1 MSEAMAFDEAR
12 ERGIDTGRDGDR
24 QITGADRTVEHAH
37 STRTLQRTIGNA
49 QLCRVLRMA
58 EPGSAMTS
66 LGDPHPEDFAG
77 NSQNKPKQCHC
88 DGASGAS
95 DMCAECA
102 EQQGNV
108 HRYATQASG
117 ATHLP
122 PRVTQA
128 IQGPGGERLPDP
140 NRAHMESALGAD
152 LSGVRIHK
160 GPDAAHAADDVNAR
174 AFTVGQDVYFG
185 AGQYDPGTKRGDHL
199 LAHELTHT
207 LQQASGN
214 VTTQADTPISSPADP
229 LEREA
234 ETVADSIGSPTDPTS
249 SPRQA
254 LRPQLTTPPMVQGAW
269 YDVITDTAGAA
280 WSGVKSVGSKVEEGA
295 EWVGG
300 EVKAG
305 AEWVGGEVKAG
316 AEWVGGEVKAG
327 AEWVGGKV
335 KAGAEWV
342 GKRAKAIAKALKLAA
357 VALVDPMRIPA
368 LIAEIAWDLLPEFVK
383 GRVVNTLLDA
393 AIAVARVM
401 SAPMEIL
408 GFLASMLRQGMIGFL
423 EEVRSYQTA
432 VKIKIVDR
440 VVKLWAQ
447 PSREYIVGFL
457 MGFALGLWDGF
468 TGPFVALW
476 DIAKLAWRAQLAEME
491 FIATLADSDRRRVLF
506 NDLSTVMAST
516 KERVA
521 AVVEKFLSSKD
532 APQQL
537 LAMIYELVKEA
548 AAVARDVGAQV
559 ADALMS
565 FFQKPDADLGHGLG
579 RVAGNITF
587 EAVLLILTEGGWALL
602 KGALEG
608 IRWISKAIEAVKDG
622 ARLLEGFTGLAAAF
636 TRFTSVMRKSRVLS
650 ELIEPI
656 EELFRLFVRYL
667 KFSYGLGGTEE
678 RLGEHAG
685 EEGERLAERLE
696 REEVIT
702 DPLTGEPHELRL
714 REGIC
719 ERCSA
724 HPCPEFVKSIGD
736 RIDKLPAKPE
746 GELLTRTEALRTR
759 AQKIQNAGGKIEEGR
774 KAIEAEKAAGTLTG
788 KELRN
793 REEALTRQADK
804 VGKDMHA
811 VEVEL
816 EGIEREERV
825 RSKVTGEGF
834 DQPLGGS
841 DADIRRKLGLP
852 ENSKVA
858 DIVGKRGDQWRIAE
872 SKGGNIEDAVAQ
884 VRNTA
889 DALVRTHPEAAGKLE
904 LEVYVKPEVF
914 KKLESGQRVGGGYY
928 MRDGKLG
935 VEIDD
940 MGTFEF
946 AMAHGA
952 PIKILAAP

>member
-1 MSEAMAFDEAR
+1 MSEAMAFDDTH
-12 ERGIDTGRDGDR
+12 ERGIDAGRDGHR
-24 QITGADRTVEHAH
+24 QTTGAVRTTEQAH
-37 STRTLQRTIGNA
+37 PTRTLQRTIGNA

-58 EPGSAMTS
+58 GPGSRMTPPDDRQP
-66 LGDPHPEDFAG
+66 GDLTDS
-77 NSQNKPKQCHC
+77 SQINRKQCHC
-88 DGASGAS
+88 DGDSAAS
-95 DMCAECA
+95 DMCTECA
-102 EQQGNV
+102 EQQGAV
-108 HRYATQASG
+108 QRYATQVSG
-117 ATHLP
+117 PSHLP
-122 PRVTQA
+122 PSVTQA
-128 IQGPGGERLPDP
+128 IQGGGGERLPDAS
-140 NRAHMESALGAD
+140 RAHMESALGTD
-152 LSGVRIHK
+152 LSGVRIHTD
-160 GPDAAHAADDVNAR
+160 PDTAHAANDINAR

-185 AGQYDPGTKRGDHL
+185 AGQYDPGTKRGNHL

-214 VTTQADTPISSPADP
+214 VTTQADTPVSSPADP

-234 ETVADSIGSPTDPTS
+234 EAVAGSIGNPMDPTP
-249 SPRQA
+249 SPRQP
-254 LRPQLTTPPMVQGAW
+254 LRSRLTTPPMVQGAW
-269 YDVITDTAGAA
+269 YDVITDTAEAA

-316 AEWVGGEVKAG
+316 AEWVGGKIKAG
-327 AEWVGGKV
+327 AEWLGK
-335 KAGAEWV
+335 K
-342 GKRAKAIAKALKLAA
+342 AKAIAKALKLAA

-368 LIAEIAWDLLPEFVK
+368 IIAEIAWDLLPEFVK

-440 VVKLWAQ
+440 VIKLWAQ
-447 PSREYIVGFL
+447 PSRDYIVGFL
-457 MGFALGLWDGF
+457 MGFALGLWDGLS
-468 TGPFVALW
+468 GPFVALW
-476 DIAKLAWRAQLAEME
+476 DIVRLAWRAQLAEME

-548 AAVARDVGAQV
+548 AAVAREAGAQV

-636 TRFTSVMRKSRVLS
+636 TRFTGVMRKSKVLS

-656 EELFRLFVRYL
+656 EELYRLFVKYL
-667 KFSYGLGGTEE
+667 KFSYGLGGAEE

-714 REGIC
+714 RQGVC
-719 ERCSA
+719 ERCSSR
-724 HPCPEFVKSIGD
+724 PCPEFVKSIGD
-736 RIDKLPAKPE
+736 RIDTLPAKPE
-746 GELLTRTEALRTR
+746 GELLTRTKALRTR
-759 AQKIQNAGGKIEEGR
+759 AKEIQDAGAKIEEGR
-774 KAIEAEKAAGTLTG
+774 RAVEAEKAAGTLTG
-788 KELRN
+788 KELRK
-793 REEALTRQADK
+793 REEALTRKASD
-804 VGKDMHA
+804 VSGEMHA
-811 VEVEL
+811 LEVEM

-825 RSKVTGEGF
+825 RSKVVGEGF
-834 DQPLGGS
+834 DQPLGKS
-841 DADIRRKLGLP
+841 DADIRRGLRLP
-852 ENSKVA
+852 EDSKVA
-858 DIVGKRGDQWRIAE
+858 DVVGKRGDQWRVAE
-872 SKGGNIEDAVAQ
+872 SKGGNIDAAVTQ
-884 VRNTA
+884 VTNTA
-889 DALVRTHPEAAGKLE
+889 NALVKMHPEAAGKLE
-904 LEVYVKPEVF
+904 LEVYVKQKVF
-914 KKLESGQRVGGGYY
+914 EKLESGQSIGGLF
-928 MRDGKLG
+928 MIDGKLA
-935 VEIDD
+935 VESDPAR
-940 MGTFEF
+940 TFVF
-946 AMAHGA
+946 AEVHGA